1 MRDLINFFFSFDKLF
16 KEKLIIPFFWL
27 SLIVFGLSFFAEALS
42 AISLGPLAGVV
53 KFINWF
59 ATLLWALV
67 LIRLLS
73 ELAVALFRIN
83 DNLSPDGGR
92 SELAEIDPVAEARK
106 AAEAAAKRARAVA
119 KTTGDKTRSTFHDIK
134 DDMGDVTDAVTSK
147 RKPVNRQTKTA
158 TTAKQTPKKTAAKKT
173 TSKTKARKKAPATK
187 KTAAKPKKQ
196 STVKKPSRKKTTTVK
211 PTASKARKRST
222 KKT

>member
-1 MRDLINFFFSFDKLF
+1 MRDLVNFFFSFDKLF

-92 SELAEIDPVAEARK
+92 SELAEIDPVAEAKK

-119 KTTGDKTRSTFHDIK
+119 KTTGDKTRSTFHDMK
-134 DDMGDVTDAVTSK
+134 DDIDDVAEVVAPK
-147 RKPVNRQTKTA
+147 RKTTKTA
-158 TTAKQTPKKTAAKKT
+158 PTKKTN
-173 TSKTKARKKAPATK
+173 TKRPATK
-187 KTAAKPKKQ
+187 KAPSKTTGRKKSTAPKKKAAAKK
-196 STVKKPSRKKTTTVK
+196 SVTRKKSTTAK
-211 PTASKARKRST
+211 SKNSTRTKRAT